1 MRLFLSFA
9 IEDLDFTR
17 TVADAL
23 ETAGHSVII
32 DMGGIPGGNNWR
44 TEVGRAIHH
53 SDWFVV
59 IYSVSHKDSLKRK
72 LEFIF
77 ALSNEI
83 PILYVLTEPTEMIG
97 DEVSRVIDISRNPL
111 HNIGKITEFFAHP
124 PHMLPRINSWEAV
137 EQSAQE
143 TQEMMSVDLPER
155 VFIAYSRKQRTLA
168 KDLHD
173 LLVANG
179 KAVFWDAKLRAG
191 AVWRQ
196 MIQKALDDST
206 HVVVLWTPDAAESDE
221 VEREVSYALA
231 ERKRIIPI
239 LSREIPKLPY
249 HLHGVHYVVLEED
262 VHALEKDLIAA
273 IEQFSSGEDLYR

>member
-97 DEVSRVIDISRNPL
+97 DEVSRVIDISLNPL
-111 HNIGKITEFFAHP
+111 HNIGKITEFFLNP
-124 PHMLPRINSWEAV
+124 PSIRRGMNSWEAA
-137 EQSAQE
+137 EQAARE
-143 TQEMMSVDLPER
+143 TQEMMSVHLPER

-231 ERKRIIPI
+231 ERKRVIPI
-239 LSREIPKLPY
+239 LNGEIPKLPY
-249 HLHGVHYVVLEED
+249 HLHGLHYVVLEAD
-262 VHALEKDLIAA
+262 VKALEKDLIAA
-273 IEQFSSGEDLYR
+273 IEGFSGGEDLYS